1 MSRRTPLACLLL
13 VLIAGCRTP
22 LAPIPEAFPE
32 PVMIQEHPRAA
43 NLLTSLEALREQRG
57 SLQADVKLAVDGPE
71 THLRSNFILGAAQ
84 PSQLYVEVISFMQQ
98 TLAILITDGHRY
110 EFIRANGK
118 SLKSGR
124 VRSNLLW
131 KAASIPLPLENT
143 LGVILAVPELEFGK
157 PVLMASESGSGELT
171 LLVSEPAG
179 GYSQLTFDQTEH
191 LVRVT
196 QLDGKRKVR
205 WVARYSNWQRVDGD
219 DFPHEL
225 AMDFPDTRTQ
235 VRISYR
241 DVVLNPAFP
250 EGFFAVGSAN

>member
-1 MSRRTPLACLLL
+1 LL
-13 VLIAGCRTP
+13 VICLAGCRTP
-22 LAPIPEAFPE
+22 LAPVPEPFPE
-32 PVMIQEHPRAA
+32 LTAKPIVIQEDPRAA
-43 NLLTSLEALREQRG
+43 NLLTSLESLRQQRA

-71 THLRSNFILGAAQ
+71 TQLRSNFILGAEQ
-84 PSQLYVEVISFMQQ
+84 PSQLYIEIISFMQQ

-118 SLKSGR
+118 SLKKGR

-131 KAASIPLPLENT
+131 KAAAIPLPLENT
-143 LGVILAVPELEFGK
+143 LGVILGVPEWELES
-157 PVLMASESGSGELT
+157 PILRASESRSGELT

-179 GYSQLTFDQTEH
+179 GYSQLTFDKTER

-196 QLDGKRKVR
+196 QLDRKKRVR
-205 WVARYSNWQRVDGD
+205 WVARYSDWQTVDGD

-225 AMDFPDTRTQ
+225 AMDFPETKTQ